1 MHILIK
7 DNKYNYTLGKGKG
20 RSSKYQEAY
29 KNSGERHQNLNKKGC
44 NYFPPI
50 ISAECGKG
58 QESQQEKINVTGNR
72 DSNSETPCKVFS
84 IESS

>member
-7 DNKYNYTLGKGKG
+7 DNKYNYTVGKGKG

-29 KNSGERHQNLNKKGC
+29 KNSDERHQNLKKKGC

-58 QESQQEKINVTGNR
+58 QESQQEKVNVTDG
-72 DSNSETPCKVFS
+72 
-84 IESS
+84 